1 MERQFTK
8 ADFYL
13 ILFVLSWWGQ
23 EKLTDPE
30 LVDLYYSK
38 RARWNLGDPADDRTK
53 LTDLAKRILAVV
65 RSYPPEESEEDSEVE
80 AGSEGDSES
89 SSDEDEGILR
99 QTE

>member
-23 EKLTDPE
+23 EKITDPE
-30 LVDLYYSK
+30 MIEMYDSK
-38 RARWNLGDPADDRTK
+38 RARWGMGDPADDRTK
-53 LTDLAKRILAVV
+53 LIDLAKRILAVV
-65 RSYPPEESEEDSEVE
+65 RSYPPEESDEDSEIE

-89 SSDEDEGILR
+89 SEEENESVLANN
-99 QTE
+99 